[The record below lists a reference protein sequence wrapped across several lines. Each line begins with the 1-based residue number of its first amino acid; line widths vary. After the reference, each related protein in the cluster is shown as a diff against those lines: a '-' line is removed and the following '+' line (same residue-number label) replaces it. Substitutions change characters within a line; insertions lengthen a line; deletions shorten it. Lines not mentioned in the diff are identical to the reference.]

1 MLANYTYNI
10 NTERVPSILTETNK
24 VYRQFKLY
32 FRKQENLPFL
42 RFKGHII
49 SNTCSQ
55 LELVLTVELLTP
67 KTKTTSTS
75 FLRSSPEIFLYL
87 QLDFDKN

>member
-1 MLANYTYNI
+1 MLANYIYNI
-10 NTERVPSILTETNK
+10 NPEEFLSILTETNK

-32 FRKQENLPFL
+32 FRKQENLPLL
-42 RFKGHII
+42 RFKGHIC

-55 LELVLTVELLTP
+55 LELVLTVELITP

-75 FLRSSPEIFLYL
+75 FFE
-87 QLDFDKN
+87 K